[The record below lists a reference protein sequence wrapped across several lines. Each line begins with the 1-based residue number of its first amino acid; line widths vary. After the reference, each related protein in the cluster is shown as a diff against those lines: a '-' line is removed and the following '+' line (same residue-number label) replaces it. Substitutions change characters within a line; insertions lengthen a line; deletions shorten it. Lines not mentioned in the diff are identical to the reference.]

1 MVALSFVLSLLIGAA
16 WFWVVTRL
24 DPHRRDKGSQAVLLT
39 FFLVGFLSLIPTR
52 VLYFLSY
59 AVWGNYLVGGWV
71 FAFID
76 ELFITGPVE
85 EFAKFLTFLFLSSR
99 LKSIKEPIDGVLQGA
114 AVALAFATAE
124 NVIYGAAFGVQVL
137 PIRAVLST
145 TGHLVYASMWG
156 YIYGAVVYQSRG
168 RKLREEYKAILAAV
182 LPAALFHGLYNFLL
196 DLGLF
201 PLAVLVDICAL
212 VVAVAIYRYLRRL
225 SPYRPLSRCKPR
237 EALAELTEA
246 LHWNP
251 DSPLLNQRLAL
262 LHLYYRDFPKAL
274 AHVRICRKRL
284 PSSPYFQCVEAAVR
298 VLSGEVDAGAAL
310 MEKAYP
316 RLSGKARKALK
327 TNLRRV
333 VAHGTPRLEL
343 PRGFL
348 PGQTVSRR
356 FFTETLGL
364 WEPAPA
370 AAYQRLRLTRHR
382 YLARAG

>member
-16 WFWVVTRL
+16 WFWAVTRL
-24 DPHRRDKGSQAVLLT
+24 DPHRKDKGSQAVLLT
-39 FFLVGFLSLIPTR
+39 FFVVGFVSLIPTR

-59 AVWGNYLVGGWV
+59 AFWGNYLSEGWL

-99 LKSIKEPIDGVLQGA
+99 LKSIKEPVDGVLQGA

-124 NVIYGAAFGVQVL
+124 NFVYGVAFGVHVL
-137 PIRAVLST
+137 PIRAVFST
-145 TGHLVYASMWG
+145 TGHLVYASIWG

-196 DLGLF
+196 DVGLV
-201 PLAVLVDICAL
+201 PLAILIDVFAL

-225 SPYRPLSRCKPR
+225 SPYRPLSGRKPR
-237 EALAELTEA
+237 EALAELTAA

-251 DSPLLNQRLAL
+251 DSPLLNQRIAL
-262 LHLYYRDFPKAL
+262 LYLYYRNFPKAL
-274 AHVRICRKRL
+274 EHVRVCRKRL
-284 PSSPYFQCVEAAVR
+284 PASPYFQCVEGAVR
-298 VLSGEVDAGAAL
+298 VLSGEVEAGAAL
-310 MEKAYP
+310 MEKAYL
-316 RLSGKARKALK
+316 RLSGKARTALK

-343 PRGFL
+343 PRGLL
-348 PGQTVSRR
+348 PEHTLSRR
-356 FFTETLGL
+356 FFLETLGL
-364 WEPAPA
+364 REAAPV
-370 AAYQRLRLTRHR
+370 AAYRRVQLTRRR